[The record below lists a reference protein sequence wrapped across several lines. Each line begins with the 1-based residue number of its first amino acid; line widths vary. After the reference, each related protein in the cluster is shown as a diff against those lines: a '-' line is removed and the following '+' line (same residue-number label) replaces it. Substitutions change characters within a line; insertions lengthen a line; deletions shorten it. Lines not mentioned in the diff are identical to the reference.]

1 MKSMSETVSPA
12 REAALYVLGRCRR
25 FDAWSPQTMQ
35 AAFERYQLSE
45 RDTALCTRLCRAVLQ
60 NAAFCDYYI
69 GLYCSQG
76 VKRLQ
81 PQVLDVLRLGACQ
94 LLFMDRIP
102 VSAAVNEA
110 VSLCRRTSPKAAG
123 LVNAVLRRLAE
134 NRTSLPAIPGE
145 GGAEWLSVRYSHPLW
160 LCEKLLE
167 EHGYD
172 FAKAF
177 LAANNE
183 EAPLHVTMNPL
194 RGAERL
200 ENRELSGSGAIQS
213 RDGFAEGRFFV
224 QDAAAYTSAVKAGAR
239 PGMRVLD
246 GCAAPGGKSF
256 VSAILME
263 NRGEIISCDLHEK
276 KLALI
281 DEGAERLGI
290 DIITTLPMDGSKPY
304 ERLKES
310 FDLVIADVPCSGLG
324 VIRRKCEIR
333 YKEKA
338 ELQRLPEIQLGILR
352 GLSRCVK
359 PGGILHYSTCTILPE
374 ENSGVV
380 ENFLQENPN
389 YEREEEKTFWP
400 HLDGTDGFYF
410 CRMRRHA

>member
-1 MKSMSETVSPA
+1 MSDTVSPA
-12 REAALYVLGRCRR
+12 REAAVYVLGRCRR
-25 FDAWSPQTMQ
+25 FDAWSPQTLQ
-35 AAFERYQLSE
+35 AAFERYKLSE
-45 RDTALCTRLCRAVLQ
+45 RDTALCTRLCRCVLQ

-69 GLYCSQG
+69 GQYCAQG

-81 PQVLDVLRLGACQ
+81 PQVLDVLRLGAAQ

-110 VSLCRRTSPKAAG
+110 VSLCRRTSPRAAG

-134 NRTSLPAIPGE
+134 NREALPPIPGE
-145 GGAEWLSVRYSHPLW
+145 GSAEWLATRYSHPLW
-160 LCEKLLE
+160 LCERMVK

-183 EAPLHVTMNPL
+183 EAPLTATMNPL
-194 RGAERL
+194 RGAEKL
-200 ENRELSGSGAIQS
+200 ESVELAGGGAMQS
-213 RDGFAEGRFFV
+213 REGFAEGRFFV
-224 QDAAAYTSAVKAGAR
+224 QDAAAFTSAVKAGAK

-281 DEGAERLGI
+281 EEGAARLGI
-290 DIITTLPMDGSKPY
+290 DIIQTLPMDGSKPY

-324 VIRRKCEIR
+324 VIRRKSEIR
-333 YKEKA
+333 YKDEA
-338 ELQRLPEIQLGILR
+338 ELKRLPEIQLNILR

-359 PGGILHYSTCTILPE
+359 PGGTLHYSTCTILPE
-374 ENSGVV
+374 ENGGVA
-380 ENFLQENPN
+380 EAFLKENPDF
-389 YEREEEKTFWP
+389 EREEEKTFWP

>member
-1 MKSMSETVSPA
+1 MSDAVSPA
-12 REAALYVLGRCRR
+12 REAAAYVLGRCRR
-25 FDAWSPQTMQ
+25 FDAWSPQTLQ
-35 AAFERYQLSE
+35 AAFERFKLSE
-45 RDTALCTRLCRAVLQ
+45 RDSALCTRLCRAVLQ
-60 NAAFCDYYI
+60 NASFCDYYI

-81 PQVLDVLRLGACQ
+81 PQVLDVLRLGTCQ

-110 VSLCRRTSPKAAG
+110 VSLCRLTSPKAAG
-123 LVNAVLRRLAE
+123 LVNAVLRRIAE
-134 NRTSLPAIPGE
+134 NRGALPEIPGE
-145 GGAEWLSVRYSHPLW
+145 GTAEWLSSRYSHSLW
-160 LCEKLLE
+160 LCEKLCN

-172 FAKAF
+172 FTKSF

-183 EAPLHVTMNPL
+183 EAPISITTNPL
-194 RGAERL
+194 RGAEKL
-200 ENRELSGSGAIQS
+200 ENRVLEGGGAVQKHE
-213 RDGFAEGRFFV
+213 GFAEGRFFV
-224 QDAAAYTSAVKAGAR
+224 QDGAAYASAVKAGAR

-281 DEGAERLGI
+281 EEGAERLGI
-290 DIITTLPMDGSKPY
+290 DIIRTLPMDGSKPY
-304 ERLKES
+304 ERLKDS

-333 YKEKA
+333 YKEEA
-338 ELQRLPEIQLGILR
+338 ELRRLPEIQLNILR

-359 PGGILHYSTCTILPE
+359 PGGILHYSTCTILTE
-374 ENSGVV
+374 ENGGVTEV
-380 ENFLQENPN
+380 FLKENPDF
-389 YEREEEKTFWP
+389 EREEEKTFWP
-400 HLDGTDGFYF
+400 HLEGTDGFYF

>member
-1 MKSMSETVSPA
+1 MSDTVSPA

-25 FDAWSPQTMQ
+25 FDAWSPQTLQ
-35 AAFERYQLSE
+35 AAFERFKLSE
-45 RDTALCTRLCRAVLQ
+45 RDSALCTRLCRGVLQ
-60 NAAFCDYYI
+60 NASFCDYYI

-110 VSLCRRTSPKAAG
+110 VSLCRRTSPKAVG
-123 LVNAVLRRLAE
+123 LVNAVLRRIAE
-134 NRTSLPAIPGE
+134 NRGALPEIPGE
-145 GGAEWLSVRYSHPLW
+145 GTPEWLSTRYSHPLW
-160 LCEKLLE
+160 LCEKLLR

-172 FAKAF
+172 FTKAF

-183 EAPLHVTMNPL
+183 EAPLSVTMNPL

-200 ENRELSGSGAIQS
+200 ENVELVGSGAVQN
-213 RDGFAEGRFFV
+213 REGFAEGRFFV
-224 QDAAAYTSAVKAGAR
+224 QDGAAFTSAVKAGAK

-256 VSAILME
+256 VSAVLME

-276 KLALI
+276 KLTLI
-281 DEGAERLGI
+281 EEGAERLGI
-290 DIITTLPMDGSKPY
+290 DIIKTLPMDGSKPY
-304 ERLKES
+304 ERLRES

-324 VIRRKCEIR
+324 VIRRKSEIR
-333 YKEKA
+333 YKEEG
-338 ELQRLPEIQLGILR
+338 ELRRLPEIQLNILR

-359 PGGILHYSTCTILPE
+359 PGGVLHYSTCTILSE
-374 ENSGVV
+374 ENDGVV
-380 ENFLQENPN
+380 EAFLKENPDF
-389 YEREEEKTFWP
+389 EREEEKTFWP
-400 HLDGTDGFYF
+400 HLEGTDGFYF

>member
-1 MKSMSETVSPA
+1 MSDAVSPA

-25 FDAWSPQTMQ
+25 FDAWSPQTLQ
-35 AAFERYQLSE
+35 AAIERYKLTE
-45 RDTALCTRLCRAVLQ
+45 RDAALCTRLCRTVLQ
-60 NAAFCDYYI
+60 NAAYCDHYI

-81 PQVLDVLRLGACQ
+81 PQVLDVLRLGAAQ

-110 VSLCRRTSPKAAG
+110 VSRCRRTSPKAAG
-123 LVNAVLRRLAE
+123 LVNAVLRRIAE
-134 NRTSLPAIPGE
+134 NRDALPAIPGE
-145 GGAEWLSVRYSHPLW
+145 GTAEWLAARYSHPLW
-160 LCEKLLE
+160 LCERMVR

-177 LAANNE
+177 LASNNE
-183 EAPLHVTMNPL
+183 EPPLTVTMNPL
-194 RGAERL
+194 RGAECL
-200 ENRELSGSGAIQS
+200 ESVELEGSGAVHS

-224 QDAAAYTSAVKAGAR
+224 QDGAAFTSALKAGAR

-246 GCAAPGGKSF
+246 GCSAPGGKSF

-263 NRGEIISCDLHEK
+263 NKGEILSCDLHEK
-276 KLALI
+276 KLSLI
-281 DEGAERLGI
+281 EEGAARLGI
-290 DIITTLPMDGSKPY
+290 DIIRTLPMDGSKPY
-304 ERLKES
+304 ERLRES

-324 VIRRKCEIR
+324 VIRRKSEIR
-333 YKEKA
+333 YKDEA
-338 ELQRLPEIQLGILR
+338 ELARLPEIQLNILR

-359 PGGILHYSTCTILPE
+359 PGGTLHYSTCTIFPE
-374 ENSGVV
+374 ENGGVA
-380 ENFLQENPN
+380 ETFLKENPDF
-389 YEREEEKTFWP
+389 EREEERTFWP